1 MSKFA
6 FQKDALMPMLSKRGF
21 SGIEETAFVKI
32 MLCIEILIFN
42 LLNNVLYIVK
52 SLKLKVLKKEH
63 FMAVLQIMKDFENGK
78 EVMKGGE
85 PVMSSEYFGH
95 DSGRY
100 FDADVVA
107 AVENHPWSDPGLT
120 RTALAATWGGKAPL
134 QFITKDHIKTIV
146 EKYQKAEKES
156 FKVARGVS
164 DIMITCVLSNLDAL
178 FVSCAT
184 SKRKVLTMAL
194 LYKTLVKNSKKFA
207 HMSYVFK

>member
-1 MSKFA
+1 
-6 FQKDALMPMLSKRGF
+6 MPILNKHGF
-21 SGIEETAFVKI
+21 TDIEETAFVKI
-32 MLCIEILIFN
+32 MLCIEILIYN

-52 SLKLKVLKKEH
+52 SLKFKVIKKEH

-85 PVMSSEYFGH
+85 PVMPSEYYGN

-107 AVENHPWSDPGLT
+107 ALENLPWSDPGLT
-120 RTALAATWGGKAPL
+120 RTALNATWGGKNAA
-134 QFITKDHIKTIV
+134 FITKDHIKTIV
-146 EKYQKAEKES
+146 EKYQKTENES

-164 DIMITCVLSNLDAL
+164 DIMISCVLSNLDAL
-178 FVSCAT
+178 FTACSV
-184 SKRKVLTMAL
+184 SKRKVLTMSN